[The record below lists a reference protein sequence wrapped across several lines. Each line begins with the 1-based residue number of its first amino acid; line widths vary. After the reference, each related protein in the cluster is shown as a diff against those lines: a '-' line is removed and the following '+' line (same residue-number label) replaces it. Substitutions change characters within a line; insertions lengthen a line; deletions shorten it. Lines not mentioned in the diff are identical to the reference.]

1 MRQPVWLVLCFQI
14 LALLLTYCQNTFSD
28 KIPAQMKTPKFL
40 PQDDFW
46 KISGTF
52 WKLSS
57 KCSYHCSSCQRQS
70 IKLKYLKGWGGG
82 GELFQVTSNIFK
94 SIKPKKTN
102 NKKIEYLE
110 ETWKTKI
117 NYECW
122 SNAVQETTKRDAI
135 EHTKM

>member
-1 MRQPVWLVLCFQI
+1 M
-14 LALLLTYCQNTFSD
+14 
-28 KIPAQMKTPKFL
+28 
-40 PQDDFW
+40 
-46 KISGTF
+46 
-52 WKLSS
+52 
-57 KCSYHCSSCQRQS
+57 
-70 IKLKYLKGWGGG
+70 
-82 GELFQVTSNIFK
+82 TSNIFK